1 MTRRAPLRRV
11 HGRAVH
17 PPRPVRHRR
26 LVGLAALGVLL
37 GTVAAVVA
45 APARAGACTDG
56 RTAPWCTTTTLG
68 VPTSSSTTST
78 PRPVPTTTRYGYDIV
93 IPDPPTTTVQVIDLP
108 PVDVESRAARA
119 PEPATPVVVLPRF
132 AG

>member
-1 MTRRAPLRRV
+1 MTRRL
-11 HGRAVH
+11 
-17 PPRPVRHRR
+17 
-26 LVGLAALGVLL
+26 LLAALGVIL
-37 GTVAAVVA
+37 GAMAAVVA

-68 VPTSSSTTST
+68 VPTSTTTSPRSST
-78 PRPVPTTTRYGYDIV
+78 PAPAPTTTRYGYDIV

-108 PVDVESRAARA
+108 PVDVEPRAARA
-119 PEPATPVVVLPRF
+119 PEPATPVAVLPRF